1 MPLASSGNI
10 LFSSLVGKAEG
21 TAGTSPSFATGGR
34 KFLVEPTGIIT
45 IGETW
50 ELGAERSVQLRNPIV
65 ATTATLVS
73 NEPELSVSVPA
84 ISVGELPVWLG
95 MATSPTITAGTPTR
109 WDFNWNMG
117 TAANSPTSYSFLSY
131 DIPGGTA
138 SGGNAYL
145 LNYCLPTE
153 ITISADRSGLTALS
167 ANLFAQDVANSTAV
181 PFAGTVVPTSPFMSG
196 RLWTVSTGTALGTAA
211 TYTSY
216 NYVLDFNLT
225 INTGIMRQAYLAGT
239 TTMVTHAESAAFG
252 GELTLTV
259 QSNAAANTAW
269 FNKLGQQS
277 FVRLTW
283 TDGTYS
289 ANIYASMIVTDV
301 QPIAGN
307 EDGLT
312 TMTVTGTLAYDPT
325 SAKTI
330 QIVVLSDTTALP

>member
-1 MPLASSGNI
+1 VPLASSGNI
-10 LFSSLVGKAEG
+10 LFSSLIGKAEG
-21 TAGTSPSFATGGR
+21 TAGTSPSFTSGGR

-45 IGETW
+45 IGKTW
-50 ELGAERSVQLRNPIV
+50 ELGAERSVALRNPIV

-95 MATSPTITAGTPTR
+95 MATSPTITAGTPNR

-117 TAANSPTSYSFLSY
+117 TAANSPTSYSFISA

-138 SGGNAYL
+138 AGGNAYL

-153 ITISADRSGLTALS
+153 ISISADRSGLTSLS
-167 ANLFAQDVANSTAV
+167 ANLFAKDVAASTAV
-181 PFAGTVVPTSPFMSG
+181 PAAGTVVPTSPFMSG

-211 TYTSY
+211 TYTAY
-216 NYVLDFNLT
+216 NYALDFALT
-225 INTGIMRQAYLAGT
+225 INTGITRQAYLAGT
-239 TTMVTHAESAAFG
+239 ATMVTHAESAAFG

-259 QSNAAANTAW
+259 QSKAAAAAAW
-269 FNKLGQQS
+269 FDKLGQQS
-277 FVRLTW
+277 FVKLNW

-289 ANIYASMIVTDV
+289 AAIFASMIVSDV

-330 QIVVLSDTTALP
+330 QIVVESDTAALP